1 MFLYIFSFREGKFVL
16 LNPIALN
23 WFTFKFSLHSL
34 HGYHKQQ
41 NINYF
46 PCNVLVFLMSLMS
59 LDISISFEKLY
70 INTVYSLEKV
80 Y

>member
-16 LNPIALN
+16 LKPIALN
-23 WFTFKFSLHSL
+23 WFTFKISLHSL

-59 LDISISFEKLY
+59 LGYKSDMSDMAFLLVIAR
-70 INTVYSLEKV
+70 
-80 Y
+80 